1 MCKDCIFNSSQ
12 DIAIQFKKVR
22 SAELTS
28 ENSGRLKCIQT
39 DSKNFDKIAEKTWQ
53 LKSFKLQ

>member
-39 DSKNFDKIAEKTWQ
+39 DSKNFDKIAEKTA
-53 LKSFKLQ
+53 SFEVQ